1 MNLFKSIKTTIPL
14 LLTALI
20 LTGCGELTVTQEDYD
35 SMVYEKDLR
44 ISELESQVVQMQ
56 EHISNLESKTQ
67 EVNSQFERLQSENWR
82 DVVPDAES
90 SLDDLNNEIN
100 NGEDISSY

>member
-1 MNLFKSIKTTIPL
+1 MNFFKLIKTAAPL
-14 LLTALI
+14 LLATLI
-20 LTGCGELTVTQEDYD
+20 LTGCGEQTVTQDDYD
-35 SMVYEKDLR
+35 SMLSDKDLR
-44 ISELESQVVQMQ
+44 ISELESQVAQMQ

-67 EVNSQFERLQSENWR
+67 EVNSQFQRLQNENWR

-100 NGEDISSY
+100 NSEEVSSY

>member
-1 MNLFKSIKTTIPL
+1 MNFFKLMKNATPL
-14 LLTALI
+14 VLISLI
-20 LTGCGELTVTQEDYD
+20 LTGCGEQTVTQEDYD
-35 SMVYEKDLR
+35 NMVYEKDSR
-44 ISELESQVVQMQ
+44 ISELESQVALLQ

-67 EVNSQFERLQSENWR
+67 EVNSQFERLQDENWR